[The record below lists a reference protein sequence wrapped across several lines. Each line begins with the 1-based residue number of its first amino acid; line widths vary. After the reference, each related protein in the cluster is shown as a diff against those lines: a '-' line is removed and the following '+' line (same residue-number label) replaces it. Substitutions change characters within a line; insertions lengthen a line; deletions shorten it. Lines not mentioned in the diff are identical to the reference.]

1 MKDKDVWVKV
11 LPEEVPVP
19 NLLNDVPVEGDPP
32 CGECPDAEVCSDAY
46 LSFECHIAQARK
58 G

>member
-1 MKDKDVWVKV
+1 MDRDLWVKV
-11 LPEEVPVP
+11 LPAEVPTP
-19 NLLNDVPVEGDPP
+19 NLLNDVPVTGDPP
-32 CGECPDAEVCSDAY
+32 CDGCPDAEVCSDAY